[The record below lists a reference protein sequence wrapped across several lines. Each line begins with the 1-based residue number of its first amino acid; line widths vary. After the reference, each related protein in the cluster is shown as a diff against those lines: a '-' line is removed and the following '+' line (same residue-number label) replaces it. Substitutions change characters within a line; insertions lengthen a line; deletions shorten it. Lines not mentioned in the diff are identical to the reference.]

1 MIAFMPYIWVTIIIV
16 TLYVKNITS
25 DTFTK
30 WFIPSGIVALIMS
43 LLPFDIAVWIQVLV
57 FFLLA
62 LLLITLSTTIFKKSL
77 KKQHSV
83 RKN

>member
-1 MIAFMPYIWVTIIIV
+1 MIAFMPYIWVAIIIV

-25 DTFTK
+25 DSFAK

-43 LLPFDIAVWIQVLV
+43 LLPFDIAVWVQVLV

-62 LLLITLSTTIFKKSL
+62 LLLITLSTIIFKKSL